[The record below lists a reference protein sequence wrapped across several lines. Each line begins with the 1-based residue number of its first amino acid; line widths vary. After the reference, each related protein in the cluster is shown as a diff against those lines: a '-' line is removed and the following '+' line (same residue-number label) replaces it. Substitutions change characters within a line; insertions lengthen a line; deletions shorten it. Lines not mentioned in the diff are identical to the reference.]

1 MRELYNIFDLLKF
14 FKKQNVLVPYPDW
27 LEEYFNQDSTFL
39 GRKGLLDLFWRGC
52 WFGSTLR
59 SNFEKIQHIFGAN
72 CISKYIIDKE

>member
-39 GRKGLLDLFWRGC
+39 GRKGLLDLF
-52 WFGSTLR
+52 
-59 SNFEKIQHIFGAN
+59 
-72 CISKYIIDKE
+72 